1 MLNLLKQSLWNQFG
15 ASIDMVENAI
25 SHCPD
30 ELLESNKRLFYNI
43 YHTLIFL
50 DYYMTIPPKDFTSP
64 LPFTLKEPEEIP
76 EEALDDVI
84 PDRFYTK
91 TELLDYLQSRRKKA
105 YEIISNLTEKDLSER
120 FIEEFKDGK
129 NYSFL
134 EILIY
139 NMRHVQHHAGQ
150 LNMILRNEIDDA
162 PKWIRQAK

>member
-1 MLNLLKQSLWNQFG
+1 MLTLLKQSLWNQFG

-25 SHCPD
+25 SHYPE

-50 DYYMTIPPKDFTSP
+50 DYYMTIPSKDFTSP

-91 TELLDYLQSRRKKA
+91 TELLDYLQVSREKG
-105 YEIISNLTEKDLSER
+105 YEIISNLTEKKMSER
-120 FIEEFKDGK
+120 FIEEEEGGKD
-129 NYSFL
+129 YPFI
-134 EILIY
+134 EILMY
-139 NMRHVQHHAGQ
+139 NMRHVQHHAAQ
-150 LNMILRNEIDDA
+150 LNLILRNEINDA
-162 PKWIRQAK
+162 PKWVRRAK